1 MSTTTNSTITINKK
15 AKHDYFIDQRFEAGL
30 ALQGWEVKSL
40 RAGRVQLGDSYVL
53 LKRGEAFLIGCI
65 ITPLPTAASYTNP
78 EPDRTRKLLLHQSE
92 LKKLIGQV
100 ERKGFTL
107 VPLALYWKHGK
118 VKCEIALCHGKKEFD
133 KRRTIKDRE
142 WKVEQGRLFRN
153 KG

>member
-65 ITPLPTAASYTNP
+65 ITPLPTA
-78 EPDRTRKLLLHQSE
+78 
-92 LKKLIGQV
+92 
-100 ERKGFTL
+100 
-107 VPLALYWKHGK
+107 
-118 VKCEIALCHGKKEFD
+118 
-133 KRRTIKDRE
+133 
-142 WKVEQGRLFRN
+142 
-153 KG
+153 